1 MLRSLTCVY
10 CDMCEI
16 RVNVQVKGA
25 AIAHLCRKSENVS
38 MYGTYILPAVGT
50 YLYRR
55 LGLAFT
61 DPSGS
66 GAFISILTFQMCK
79 CMSPVADCRVDLALY
94 HRALGVGFQEHQPV

>member
-38 MYGTYILPAVGT
+38 MYGTYIYITGCRNF
-50 YLYRR
+50 YRR
-55 LGLAFT
+55 L
-61 DPSGS
+61 
-66 GAFISILTFQMCK
+66 
-79 CMSPVADCRVDLALY
+79 
-94 HRALGVGFQEHQPV
+94 ALGLLARPAPGHLFRF

>member
-38 MYGTYILPAVGT
+38 MYGVMLRISVSNTFTSRLPK
-50 YLYRR
+50 LMLSQLSE
-55 LGLAFT
+55 LG
-61 DPSGS
+61 PGRCCN
-66 GAFISILTFQMCK
+66 GNW
-79 CMSPVADCRVDLALY
+79 
-94 HRALGVGFQEHQPV
+94 